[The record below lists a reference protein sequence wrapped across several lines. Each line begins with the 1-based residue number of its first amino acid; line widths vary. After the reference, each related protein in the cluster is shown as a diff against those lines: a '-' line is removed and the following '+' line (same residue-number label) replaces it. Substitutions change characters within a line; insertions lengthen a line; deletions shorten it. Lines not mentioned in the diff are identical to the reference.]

1 MDAWAG
7 FNMNMGDAPDNT
19 AGHPSRHVDPDATP
33 DHRTYAL
40 FTHLSL
46 VLAHMGIMVIP
57 PLVLW
62 LIKRKES
69 HFIDDHA
76 KEALN
81 FQISLL
87 IYALVSTVLVPAC
100 GIGIVGW
107 VATYALGIVGMI
119 MASVAAN
126 RGELFRYPATIRL
139 VK

>member
-7 FNMNMGDAPDNT
+7 FNMNAADKPEST
-19 AGHPSRHVDPDATP
+19 RHVDPDATP
-33 DHRTYAL
+33 DQRTYAL

-69 HFIDDHA
+69 HFIDDHGR
-76 KEALN
+76 EALN

-87 IYALVSTVLVPAC
+87 IYALVSTLLIPVC
-100 GIGIVGW
+100 GLGIVGW
-107 VATYALGIVGMI
+107 IATYILGIVGMI
-119 MASVAAN
+119 MAAVAAN
-126 RGELFRYPATIRL
+126 RGEYFRYPATIRFIS
-139 VK
+139 

>member
-1 MDAWAG
+1 MEAWAG
-7 FNMNMGDAPDNT
+7 FNMNAGDKPGST
-19 AGHPSRHVDPDATP
+19 RHVDPDATP
-33 DHRTYAL
+33 DQRTYAL

-46 VLAHMGIMVIP
+46 ILAHMGIMVIP

-62 LIKRKES
+62 LIKRRES
-69 HFIDDHA
+69 HFIDDHGR
-76 KEALN
+76 EALN

-87 IYALVSTVLVPAC
+87 IYALVSTILVPVC

-119 MASVAAN
+119 MAAVAAN
-126 RGELFRYPATIRL
+126 RGEFFRYPATIRL